1 MNIFRRFR
9 LFVVIIVVLLFV
21 FAFGL
26 SGGALNPPI
35 KVVDSA
41 PPSPTSISCTVSP
54 TSLSKGSPIN
64 VTGSISPAV
73 DNATITLTYTKPDA
87 TTLVRTVTSSADGSY
102 IDTLTPDLT
111 GSWNVKASWAG
122 DATYLGSTSFDTP
135 FTVQGSS
142 ATGFPMEYVYV
153 AIVVV
158 VVVVVVASAAYWLKK
173 KK

>member
-1 MNIFRRFR
+1 

-41 PPSPTSISCTVSP
+41 PPSPTSISCTVSS
-54 TSLSKGSPIN
+54 TSLSKGSSIN

-73 DNATITLTYTKPDA
+73 DNATVTLTYTKPDA

-102 IDTLTPDLT
+102 IDTLTPDST

-122 DATYLGSTSFDTP
+122 DATTYLGSTSLYTP

-142 ATGFPMEYVYV
+142 TTGFPMDYIYV

-158 VVVVVVASAAYWLKK
+158 VVVVIVASAAYWLKK